1 MSCLTGVRSNSV
13 RGREKESDALRAL
26 VDRAR
31 AGAGGCL
38 LLLGGPGAGK
48 TALLD
53 LAAAHAA
60 TGAPGEPGFLV
71 LRTQGVAG
79 ETHLPYAGLH
89 ALLGPIA
96 DRLDT
101 SAADTRVLAEALRTG
116 ADAGGLALP
125 AALLRLLRATGRPV
139 LVCADDIQRL
149 DAPSREAICFVARR
163 VGTIP
168 VAVLLACA
176 EPGTAPDG
184 LPPLPLAPLDERASR
199 QVLDDLVPDGLPGDL
214 RTALVRA
221 ARGNPLALAELA
233 GALTDEH
240 REGTAPPPQTPPRG
254 GRLWRAYADR
264 LRGLPS
270 DTADLVTLI
279 AADPGIDAVTLT
291 RAAEARSGLAA
302 LEAAE
307 AAGVVVESPD
317 GGFDLADPLLRH
329 VAYAEASLARRRAAH
344 RLLAGLLGDVSGDVS
359 GEGAG
364 EGAADASGDDSG
376 GERRRLRRAWH
387 RAAALDGPAGELAED
402 LVRALAEMPKATTAA
417 FPEPF
422 RVLERAAELT
432 GHGET
437 KAARLA
443 AAAQHAW
450 RAGQPQ
456 RARSLLARIDT
467 LAAGAEVRGRAE
479 LLRGSLELRAGKTD
493 SACDTLLAAAERL
506 LRTDREQAVRAL
518 VRAGEASYLA
528 GDNRRFLTI
537 ARRAETL
544 RRPDDAHL
552 TRMALE
558 YLGGM
563 AATFRGRHRE
573 ATASLRR
580 VATGVM
586 APSSAG
592 SPSALVWGG
601 VANLLLGN
609 GAAALTLT
617 SRAVEV
623 ARAHGAVASMPQML
637 EILIQA
643 QQWMGRYDAVA
654 ANAMDGLRLAQET
667 GRAVSGA
674 QHLAWL
680 AFTAAVEGDEET
692 CALRAAR
699 AVELAA
705 AHGVSVAEALGT
717 LALAHLDV
725 AANRHA
731 DAVNRLRV
739 VARTGDP
746 LVVRVMATP
755 LLVESTVRTG
765 DVAQAR
771 DALVVLERWAD
782 STRDP
787 DRLALAARCHALLA
801 SPDEAGERFAQALEL
816 HRQGS
821 CAFETARTRLLYG
834 GMLRRSRRPGAAREH
849 LHGALETFERYGARL
864 WSAHARA
871 ELRAAGESVRPS
883 GSRSEAGRLLTAQ
896 QFMIATL
903 VAEGAT
909 NREVAARLFISPRT
923 VEHHLRNIF
932 ARLGVRSR
940 VELARLLP

>member
-1 MSCLTGVRSNSV
+1 MFYLTGVRSGLL
-13 RGREKESDALRAL
+13 RGRDKEADALCAL

-38 LLLGGPGAGK
+38 LLLGGPGTGK

-53 LAAAHAA
+53 LAAAYAA
-60 TGAPGEPGFLV
+60 TVTPDEQGFLV
-71 LRTQGVAG
+71 LRTQGASG

-89 ALLGPIA
+89 ALLGPIEG
-96 DRLDT
+96 LLET
-101 SAADTRVLAEALRTG
+101 PAADTRVLAEALRTG
-116 ADAGGLALP
+116 VCAGGLALF
-125 AALLRLLRATGRPV
+125 AALLRLLRAAGRPV
-139 LVCADDIQRL
+139 LVCADDLQRL
-149 DAPSREAICFVARR
+149 DVPSREAICFVARR
-163 VGTIP
+163 ARTAP
-168 VAVLLACA
+168 VAVLLAGTGPGAGLGAGFGAGLGAA
-176 EPGTAPDG
+176 ESGAAPGD
-184 LPPLPLAPLDERASR
+184 LPSLPLAPLDARASL
-199 QVLDDLVPDGLPGDL
+199 QVLDDLVPEGMPADL
-214 RTALVRA
+214 RAALVRT

-233 GALTDEH
+233 GSLTCEH
-240 REGTAPPPQTPPRG
+240 RTGAAPPPETPPRG

-264 LRGLPS
+264 LRGLPA
-270 DTADLVTLI
+270 DTAALVLLI
-279 AADPGIDAVTLT
+279 AADPGIDAVTLV
-291 RAAEARSGLAA
+291 RAAESRSGLAA

-307 AAGVVVESPD
+307 AAGLVVESPD
-317 GGFDLADPLLRH
+317 GGFDLADPVLRH

-344 RLLAGLLGDVSGDVS
+344 RLLAGLLD
-359 GEGAG
+359 GEHQ
-364 EGAADASGDDSG
+364 
-376 GERRRLRRAWH
+376 RLRRAWH
-387 RAAALDGPAGELAED
+387 RAAALDDHPDRLAED
-402 LVRALAEMPKATTAA
+402 LVHALAAAPKAATA

-432 GHGET
+432 GQGEAR
-437 KAARLA
+437 AARLTA
-443 AAAQHAW
+443 AARHALQ
-450 RAGQPQ
+450 AGQPQ
-456 RARSLLARIDT
+456 RARSLLSRIDT
-467 LAAGAEVRGRAE
+467 LAAGAQTRGRAE
-479 LLRGSLELRAGKTD
+479 LVRGSLELRAGKTD

-528 GDNRRFLTI
+528 GDNRRFLAV

-544 RRPDDAHL
+544 RRPGDDHV
-552 TRMALE
+552 TRLALE
-558 YLGGM
+558 YLAGM

-580 VATGVM
+580 VATEGVKV
-586 APSSAG
+586 APSAG
-592 SPSALVWGG
+592 SLSVLVWGG

-609 GAAALTLT
+609 GADALTLA

-643 QQWMGRYDAVA
+643 QLWSGRYDAVA

-667 GRAVSGA
+667 GRATSGA

-680 AFTAAVEGDEET
+680 AFTAAVAGDEET

-699 AVELAA
+699 AVEQAA

-731 DAVNRLRV
+731 DAVNRLRT

-755 LLVESTVRTG
+755 LLVESAVRTG
-765 DVAQAR
+765 DIAQAR
-771 DALVVLERWAD
+771 HALVMLERWAD

-801 SPDEAGERFAQALEL
+801 PPAEAGERFAQALEL
-816 HRQGS
+816 HRQGA

-834 GMLRRSRRPGAAREH
+834 GVLRRSRRPGAAREH

-864 WSAHARA
+864 WSEHARA

-896 QFMIATL
+896 QFQIATL

-932 ARLGVRSR
+932 AKLGVRSR
-940 VELARLLP
+940 VELTRLLS

>member
-1 MSCLTGVRSNSV
+1 MSYLTGARSGAL
-13 RGREKESDALRAL
+13 RGRDKESDALRAL

-53 LAAAHAA
+53 LAAAHAV
-60 TGAPGEPGFLV
+60 TGAPDEQGFLV
-71 LRTQGVAG
+71 LRTQGVRG

-89 ALLGPIA
+89 ALLRPIA
-96 DRLDT
+96 DRLD
-101 SAADTRVLAEALRTG
+101 AADAALHADSVPAAGSGMLAEALRTG
-116 ADAGGLALP
+116 AGAGGLALP
-125 AALLRLLRATGRPV
+125 AALLRLLQTAGRPV
-139 LVCADDIQRL
+139 LVCADDLQWL

-163 VGTIP
+163 ALAVP
-168 VAVLLACA
+168 VAVLLASA
-176 EPGTAPDG
+176 EPGTAPGD

-199 QVLDDLVPDGLPGDL
+199 QVLDDLVPEGLPGDL
-214 RTALVRA
+214 RAALVRA

-233 GALTDEH
+233 GSLTDAH
-240 REGTAPPPQTPPRG
+240 RKGSAPPPETPPRG

-264 LRGLPS
+264 LRGLPA
-270 DTADLVTLI
+270 DTADLVLLV
-279 AADPGIDAVTLT
+279 AADPGIDAVTLV
-291 RAAEARSGLAA
+291 RAAESRSGLAA

-307 AAGVVVESPD
+307 TAGVVVESPD
-317 GGFDLADPLLRH
+317 GGFDLADPILRH

-344 RLLAGLLGDVSGDVS
+344 RLLASLLDGVSV
-359 GEGAG
+359 GEHQ
-364 EGAADASGDDSG
+364 
-376 GERRRLRRAWH
+376 RLRRAWH
-387 RAAALDGPAGELAED
+387 RAAALDGPPDRLAED
-402 LVRALAEMPKATTAA
+402 LVRALAAAPKAAA

-432 GHGET
+432 GQGEA

-443 AAAQHAW
+443 AAARYAW
-450 RAGQPQ
+450 QAGQPQ
-456 RARSLLARIDT
+456 RARSLLSRIDT
-467 LAAGAEVRGRAE
+467 LAVGAEVRARAE
-479 LLRGSLELRAGKTD
+479 LVRGSLELRAGKTD

-528 GDNRRFLTI
+528 GDNRRFLAI

-544 RRPDDAHL
+544 RRPDDDHV
-552 TRMALE
+552 TRLALE
-558 YLGGM
+558 YLAGM

-586 APSSAG
+586 VTPSAG
-592 SPSALVWGG
+592 SPSVLVWGG

-609 GAAALTLT
+609 GADALTLA
-617 SRAVEV
+617 SRAVEL

-643 QQWMGRYDAVA
+643 QLWSGRYDALAV
-654 ANAMDGLRLAQET
+654 NAMDGLRLAQET
-667 GRAVSGA
+667 GRATSGA

-680 AFTAAVEGDEET
+680 AFTAAVAGDEET

-731 DAVNRLRV
+731 DAVNRLRT

-755 LLVESTVRTG
+755 LLVESAVRTG
-765 DVAQAR
+765 ELAQAR
-771 DALVVLERWAD
+771 DALVMLDRWAD

-801 SPDEAGERFAQALEL
+801 PPAEAGERFTQALEL
-816 HRQGS
+816 HRQGA

-834 GMLRRSRRPGAAREH
+834 GVLRRSRRPGAAREH

-864 WSAHARA
+864 WSEHARA

-896 QFMIATL
+896 QFQIATL

-940 VELARLLP
+940 VELTRLLS

>member
-1 MSCLTGVRSNSV
+1 M
-13 RGREKESDALRAL
+13 RGRDRESDALRGL
-26 VDRAR
+26 VDGAR

-38 LLLGGPGAGK
+38 LLLGGPGTGK

-60 TGAPGEPGFLV
+60 AEAPGEPGLLV
-71 LRTQGVAG
+71 LRTQGVRG

-89 ALLGPIA
+89 ALLDPIA
-96 DRLDT
+96 DRLNEPD
-101 SAADTRVLAEALRTG
+101 ADARVLADALRTG
-116 ADAGGLALP
+116 AGAGGLTLP
-125 AALLRLLRATGRPV
+125 AALLRLLRAAGRPV
-139 LVCADDIQRL
+139 LLCADDVQWL
-149 DAPSREAICFVARR
+149 DAPSREAIFFVARR
-163 VGTIP
+163 ARAAP
-168 VAVLLACA
+168 LAVLAAAA
-176 EPGTAPDG
+176 EPGAAPAD

-214 RTALVRA
+214 RAALVRA

-233 GALTDEH
+233 GSLTDEH
-240 REGTAPPPQTPPRG
+240 RTGAAPPPETPPRG

-264 LRGLPS
+264 LRDLPA
-270 DTADLVTLI
+270 DTADLVLLV
-279 AADPGIDAVTLT
+279 AADPGIDAVTLV
-291 RAAEARSGLAA
+291 RAAESRSGLTA

-307 AAGVVVESPD
+307 AAGVVVETPD
-317 GGFDLADPLLRH
+317 GGYDLADPILRH

-344 RLLAGLLGDVSGDVS
+344 RLLASLLD
-359 GEGAG
+359 
-364 EGAADASGDDSG
+364 G
-376 GERRRLRRAWH
+376 GHQRLRRAWH
-387 RAAALDGPAGELAED
+387 RAAALDDPPGHLAED
-402 LVRALAEMPKATTAA
+402 LVRALAAAPKATA

-432 GHGET
+432 EQGEA
-437 KAARLA
+437 KAVRLVAAAR
-443 AAAQHAW
+443 HAW
-450 RAGQPQ
+450 QAGQPQ
-456 RARSLLARIDT
+456 RARSLLSRIDT
-467 LAAGAEVRGRAE
+467 LAVGAEVRGRAD
-479 LLRGSLELRAGKTD
+479 LVRGSLELRAGKTD

-528 GDNRRFLTI
+528 GDNRRFLAV
-537 ARRAETL
+537 ARRAEAL
-544 RRPDDAHL
+544 RRPDDDHV

-558 YLGGM
+558 YLTGM

-573 ATASLRR
+573 ATVSLRR
-580 VATGVM
+580 VAAGVM
-586 APSSAG
+586 GPPSAA
-592 SPSALVWGG
+592 SPSVLVWGG

-609 GAAALTLT
+609 GADALTLT
-617 SRAVEV
+617 SRAVEL

-643 QQWMGRYDAVA
+643 QQWMGRYDAVT

-667 GRAVSGA
+667 GRATSGA

-692 CALRAAR
+692 CALRAQR

-725 AANRHA
+725 AAGRHA
-731 DAVNRLRV
+731 DAVTRLRT

-755 LLVESTVRTG
+755 LLVESAVRTG
-765 DVAQAR
+765 DITQAR
-771 DALVVLERWAD
+771 DALVMLDRWAA

-801 SPDEAGERFAQALEL
+801 PPAEAGERFAEALEL

-834 GMLRRSRRPGAAREH
+834 GMLRRSRRPRLAREH

-864 WSAHARA
+864 WSEHARA
-871 ELRAAGESVRPS
+871 ELRAAGESVRPAD
-883 GSRSEAGRLLTAQ
+883 SRPEPGRLLTAQ
-896 QFMIATL
+896 QLQIATL

-940 VELARLLP
+940 VELTRLLS

>member
-1 MSCLTGVRSNSV
+1 MSYLTGVRSGAL
-13 RGREKESDALRAL
+13 RGRDKESDALRAL
-26 VDRAR
+26 VDQAR

-60 TGAPGEPGFLV
+60 TGAPDEQGFLV
-71 LRTQGVAG
+71 LRTQGVRG
-79 ETHLPYAGLH
+79 EAHLPYAGLH
-89 ALLGPIA
+89 ALLRPIA
-96 DRLDT
+96 DRVD
-101 SAADTRVLAEALRTG
+101 AADAALHAGSTPPAGSLMLAEALRTG
-116 ADAGGLALP
+116 AGTGGLALP
-125 AALLRLLRATGRPV
+125 AALLRLLQTAGRPV
-139 LVCADDIQRL
+139 LVCADDLQWL

-163 VGTIP
+163 ALAAP
-168 VAVLLACA
+168 VAVLLASA
-176 EPGTAPDG
+176 EPGTASGD

-199 QVLDDLVPDGLPGDL
+199 QVLDDLVPEGLPGDL
-214 RTALVRA
+214 RAALVRA

-233 GALTDEH
+233 GSLTDAH
-240 REGTAPPPQTPPRG
+240 RKGSAPPPETPPRG
-254 GRLWRAYADR
+254 GRLWRAYAEW
-264 LRGLPS
+264 LRDLPG
-270 DTADLVTLI
+270 DTADLVLLV
-279 AADPGIDAVTLT
+279 AADPGIDAVTLV
-291 RAAEARSGLAA
+291 RAAESRSGLAA

-307 AAGVVVESPD
+307 TAGVVVESPD
-317 GGFDLADPLLRH
+317 GGFDLADPILRH

-344 RLLAGLLGDVSGDVS
+344 RLLASLLDSV
-359 GEGAG
+359 
-364 EGAADASGDDSG
+364 SG
-376 GERRRLRRAWH
+376 GEHQRLRRAWH
-387 RAAALDGPAGELAED
+387 RAAALDGPPDRLAED
-402 LVRALAEMPKATTAA
+402 LVRALAAAPKAAA

-432 GHGET
+432 GQGEAR
-437 KAARLA
+437 AARLA
-443 AAAQHAW
+443 AAARYAW
-450 RAGQPQ
+450 QAGQPQ
-456 RARSLLARIDT
+456 RARSLLSRIDT
-467 LAAGAEVRGRAE
+467 LAVGVEVRARAE
-479 LLRGSLELRAGKTD
+479 LVRGSLELRAGKTD

-506 LRTDREQAVRAL
+506 LGTDREQAARAL

-528 GDNRRFLTI
+528 GDNRRFLAI

-544 RRPDDAHL
+544 RRPDDDHV
-552 TRMALE
+552 TRLALE
-558 YLGGM
+558 YLAGM

-586 APSSAG
+586 VTPSAG
-592 SPSALVWGG
+592 SPSVLVWGG

-609 GAAALTLT
+609 GADALTLA

-643 QQWMGRYDAVA
+643 QLWSGRYDAVA

-667 GRAVSGA
+667 GRATSGA

-680 AFTAAVEGDEET
+680 AFTAAVAGDEET

-731 DAVNRLRV
+731 DAVNRLRT

-755 LLVESTVRTG
+755 LLVESAVRTG
-765 DVAQAR
+765 DIGQAR
-771 DALVVLERWAD
+771 DALVMLDRWAD

-801 SPDEAGERFAQALEL
+801 PSAEAGERFTQALEL
-816 HRQGS
+816 HRQGA

-864 WSAHARA
+864 WSEHARA

-896 QFMIATL
+896 QFQIATL

-940 VELARLLP
+940 VELTRLLS

>member
-1 MSCLTGVRSNSV
+1 MSYLTGVRSDPV

-26 VDRAR
+26 MERAR
-31 AGAGGCL
+31 TGAGGCL

-48 TALLD
+48 TTLLD
-53 LAAAHAA
+53 LAAAHAD
-60 TGAPGEPGFLV
+60 TGLPAEHAANGLPDRHAAPGVPGGPEFLV
-71 LRTQGVAG
+71 LRARGVRA

-96 DRLDT
+96 DRLEDQ
-101 SAADTRVLAEALRTG
+101 ADDDTRVLAEALRTG
-116 ADAGGLALP
+116 VGGGGLALP
-125 AALLRLLRATGRPV
+125 AALLRLLRAAGRPV
-139 LVCADDIQRL
+139 LVCADDLQWL

-163 VGTIP
+163 VATIP
-168 VAVLLACA
+168 VAVLLATS
-176 EPGTAPDG
+176 EPGAAPGD
-184 LPPLPLAPLDERASR
+184 LPPLPLGPLDERASR
-199 QVLDDLVPDGLPGDL
+199 QVLDDLIPEGLPADL
-214 RTALVRA
+214 RTALVRTA
-221 ARGNPLALAELA
+221 GGNPLALAELA
-233 GALTDEH
+233 GSLTGEH
-240 REGTAPPPQTPPRG
+240 RAGAAPPPETPPRG

-264 LRGLPS
+264 LRGLPA
-270 DTADLVTLI
+270 DTAELVLLI

-344 RLLAGLLGDVSGDVS
+344 RLLAGLLD
-359 GEGAG
+359 
-364 EGAADASGDDSG
+364 DASG
-376 GERRRLRRAWH
+376 GERPHLRRAWH
-387 RAAALDGPAGELAED
+387 RAAALDGTAGELAED
-402 LVRALAEMPKATTAA
+402 LVRALAAVPKAATAA

-432 GHGET
+432 GHGEL

-450 RAGQPQ
+450 QAGRPQ
-456 RARSLLARIDT
+456 RARSLLSRIDALT
-467 LAAGAEVRGRAE
+467 AGAEVRGRAE

-506 LRTDREQAVRAL
+506 LGTDREQAVRAL

-544 RRPDDAHL
+544 RRPGDDHVTA
-552 TRMALE
+552 MALE

-573 ATASLRR
+573 ATESLRR
-580 VATGVM
+580 VAAGVT
-586 APSSAG
+586 AHSLAR

-617 SRAVEV
+617 TRAVEV
-623 ARAHGAVASMPQML
+623 ARANGAVARMPQML

-654 ANAMDGLRLAQET
+654 ANATDGLRLAQET

-705 AHGVSVAEALGT
+705 AHGVSVAEAVGT

-731 DAVNRLRV
+731 DAVNRLRA

-755 LLVESTVRTG
+755 LLVESAVRTG

-801 SPDEAGERFAQALEL
+801 PPDEAGERFTQALEL

-834 GMLRRSRRPGAAREH
+834 GMLRRSRRPGVAREH
-849 LHGALETFERYGARL
+849 LHGALEMFERYGARL

-896 QFMIATL
+896 QFQIAGL

-940 VELARLLP
+940 VELARLLS

>member
-1 MSCLTGVRSNSV
+1 MSCLTGVRSDAL
-13 RGREKESDALRAL
+13 RGRERESDALRAL
-26 VDRAR
+26 IDRAR
-31 AGAGGCL
+31 TGVGGCL

-60 TGAPGEPGFLV
+60 TGAPDEPGFLV
-71 LRTQGVAG
+71 LRTRGVAG

-89 ALLGPIA
+89 ALLRPIA

-101 SAADTRVLAEALRTG
+101 SAADTRVLADALRTG

-125 AALLRLLRATGRPV
+125 AALLRLLQAAGRPV
-139 LVCADDIQRL
+139 LVCADDIQWL

-163 VGTIP
+163 VGTVP
-168 VAVLLACA
+168 VAVLLASA
-176 EPGTAPDG
+176 EPGTAPGD
-184 LPPLPLAPLDERASR
+184 LPPLPLTPLDERASR
-199 QVLDDLVPDGLPGDL
+199 QVLDDLVPGGLSGDL

-233 GALTDEH
+233 GALTHEH
-240 REGTAPPPQTPPRG
+240 RKGAAPPPEAPPRG

-264 LRGLPS
+264 LRGLPA
-270 DTADLVTLI
+270 DTADLVLLI

-302 LEAAE
+302 LETAE
-307 AAGVVVESPD
+307 AAGVVVELPD

-344 RLLAGLLGDVSGDVS
+344 RLLASLLDDDPGDVSGDAP
-359 GEGAG
+359 GGARG
-364 EGAADASGDDSG
+364 GASG

-387 RAAALDGPAGELAED
+387 RAAALDGSARELAED
-402 LVRALAEMPKATTAA
+402 LVRALAAMPKATTAA

-432 GHGET
+432 GHGEA
-437 KAARLA
+437 KAARMA

-450 RAGQPQ
+450 QAGQPQ
-456 RARSLLARIDT
+456 RARSLLSRVDT

-558 YLGGM
+558 YLEGM
-563 AATFRGRHRE
+563 AATFRGRHLE
-573 ATASLRR
+573 ATTSLRR

-617 SRAVEV
+617 TRAVEV

-637 EILIQA
+637 EIHIQA

-755 LLVESTVRTG
+755 LLVESAVRTG

-801 SPDEAGERFAQALEL
+801 PPDEAGERFAQALEL

-849 LHGALETFERYGARL
+849 LHGALETFDRYGARM

-896 QFMIATL
+896 QFRIATL

>member
-1 MSCLTGVRSNSV
+1 MSYLTGVRSGPL
-13 RGREKESDALRAL
+13 RGRDKESDALRAL
-26 VDRAR
+26 VDGAR
-31 AGAGGCL
+31 TGSGGCL
-38 LLLGGPGAGK
+38 LLLGGPGMGK
-48 TALLD
+48 TTLLD
-53 LAAAHAA
+53 LAAAYAA
-60 TGAPGEPGFLV
+60 AAEFLV
-71 LRTQGVAG
+71 LRTRGVSG

-89 ALLGPIA
+89 ALLDPIA
-96 DRLDT
+96 DRLDAPDAGT
-101 SAADTRVLAEALRTG
+101 RALADALRTG
-116 ADAGGLALP
+116 VDAGGLALP
-125 AALLRLLRATGRPV
+125 AALLRLLRAAGRPV
-139 LVCADDIQRL
+139 LLCADDIQWL

-163 VGTIP
+163 AHAAP
-168 VAVLLACA
+168 VAVLAASA
-176 EPGTAPDG
+176 EPGAAPAD

-199 QVLDDLVPDGLPGDL
+199 QVLDDLIPGLPGDL
-214 RTALVRA
+214 RAALVRA

-233 GALTDEH
+233 GSLTGDH
-240 REGTAPPPQTPPRG
+240 YAGAAPPPETPPRG

-264 LRGLPS
+264 LRDLPA
-270 DTADLVTLI
+270 DTADLVLLI
-279 AADPGIDAVTLT
+279 AADPGIDTATLV
-291 RAAEARSGLAA
+291 RAAQARSGLTA
-302 LEAAE
+302 LEAAQ

-317 GGFDLADPLLRH
+317 GGFDLADPILRH

-344 RLLAGLLGDVSGDVS
+344 RLLASLLD
-359 GEGAG
+359 
-364 EGAADASGDDSG
+364 G
-376 GERRRLRRAWH
+376 GHQRLRRAWH
-387 RAAALDGPAGELAED
+387 RASALDGPPGRLAED
-402 LVRALAEMPKATTAA
+402 LVRALAAAPKTATA

-432 GHGET
+432 EQSEA

-443 AAAQHAW
+443 AAARHAW
-450 RAGQPQ
+450 QAGQPQ
-456 RARSLLARIDT
+456 RARALLSRIDT
-467 LAAGAEVRGRAE
+467 LAVGAEVRARAE
-479 LLRGSLELRAGKTD
+479 LVRGSLELRAGTTD

-506 LRTDREQAVRAL
+506 LRTNREQAVRAL

-528 GDNRRFLTI
+528 GDNRRFLAI
-537 ARRAETL
+537 ARRAEAL
-544 RRPDDAHL
+544 RQPDDDHV

-558 YLGGM
+558 YLAGM

-573 ATASLRR
+573 ATVSLRR

-586 APSSAG
+586 GPPSAG
-592 SPSALVWGG
+592 SPSVLVWGG
-601 VANLLLGN
+601 VANLLLGK
-609 GAAALTLT
+609 GAEALTLT
-617 SRAVEV
+617 SRAVEL
-623 ARAHGAVASMPQML
+623 ARAHGAVASVPQML

-643 QQWMGRYDAVA
+643 QQWMGRYDAVT
-654 ANAMDGLRLAQET
+654 ANALDGLRLAQET
-667 GRAVSGA
+667 GRATSGA

-692 CALRAAR
+692 CVLRAR
-699 AVELAA
+699 QAVELAA

-725 AANRHA
+725 AAGRHA
-731 DAVNRLRV
+731 DAVTRLRR

-755 LLVESTVRTG
+755 LLVESAVRTG
-765 DVAQAR
+765 DLAQAR
-771 DALVVLERWAD
+771 DALVMLDRWAA

-801 SPDEAGERFAQALEL
+801 PPAEAGERFAEALEL

-834 GMLRRSRRPGAAREH
+834 AMLRRSRRPRAAREH

-864 WSAHARA
+864 WCEHARA

-883 GSRSEAGRLLTAQ
+883 GSRSDAGRLLTPQ
-896 QFMIATL
+896 QLQIATL

-940 VELARLLP
+940 VELARLLS

>member
-1 MSCLTGVRSNSV
+1 MSYLTGVRSGAL
-13 RGREKESDALRAL
+13 RGRDKESDALRAL

-60 TGAPGEPGFLV
+60 AGTPDEQGFLM
-71 LRTQGVAG
+71 LRAQGARG

-89 ALLGPIA
+89 ALLRPIA
-96 DRLDT
+96 DRLDAADSA
-101 SAADTRVLAEALRTG
+101 SAAASTMLVEALRTG
-116 ADAGGLALP
+116 TGTGGLALP
-125 AALLRLLRATGRPV
+125 AALLRLLQTAGRPV
-139 LVCADDIQRL
+139 LVCADDLQWL

-163 VGTIP
+163 AVAAP
-168 VAVLLACA
+168 VAVLLTSA
-176 EPGTAPDG
+176 EPGTAPGD
-184 LPPLPLAPLDERASR
+184 LPSLPLDPLDERASR
-199 QVLDDLVPDGLPGDL
+199 QVLDDLIPEGVPGDL
-214 RTALVRA
+214 RAALVRA

-233 GALTDEH
+233 GSLTDAH
-240 REGTAPPPQTPPRG
+240 REGSAPPPETPPRG
-254 GRLWRAYADR
+254 GRLWRAHADR
-264 LRGLPS
+264 LRGLPA
-270 DTADLVTLI
+270 DTADLVLLV
-279 AADPGIDAVTLT
+279 AADPGIDAVTLV
-291 RAAEARSGLAA
+291 RAAESRSGLAA

-307 AAGVVVESPD
+307 TAGVVVESPD
-317 GGFDLADPLLRH
+317 GGFDLADPILRH
-329 VAYAEASLARRRAAH
+329 VAYAEASLVRRRAAH
-344 RLLAGLLGDVSGDVS
+344 RLLASLLV
-359 GEGAG
+359 GEHQ
-364 EGAADASGDDSG
+364 
-376 GERRRLRRAWH
+376 RLRRAWH
-387 RAAALDGPAGELAED
+387 RAAALDGPPDRLAED
-402 LVRALAEMPKATTAA
+402 LVRALAAAPKAAA

-422 RVLERAAELT
+422 RALERAAELT
-432 GHGET
+432 GQGEA

-443 AAAQHAW
+443 AAARHAW
-450 RAGQPQ
+450 QAGQPQ
-456 RARSLLARIDT
+456 RARSLLSRIDT

-479 LLRGSLELRAGKTD
+479 LVRGSLELRAGKTD

-506 LRTDREQAVRAL
+506 LHTDREQAVRAL

-528 GDNRRFLTI
+528 GDNRRFLAI

-544 RRPDDAHL
+544 RRPDDDHV
-552 TRMALE
+552 TRLALE
-558 YLGGM
+558 YLAGM

-573 ATASLRR
+573 ATTSLRR
-580 VATGVM
+580 VATEVM
-586 APSSAG
+586 VPPSAG
-592 SPSALVWGG
+592 SPSVLVWGG

-609 GAAALTLT
+609 GADALTLA

-643 QQWMGRYDAVA
+643 QLWSGRYDAVA

-667 GRAVSGA
+667 GRATSGA

-680 AFTAAVEGDEET
+680 AFTAAVAGDEET

-731 DAVNRLRV
+731 DAVNRLRT

-755 LLVESTVRTG
+755 LLVESAVRTG
-765 DVAQAR
+765 DIGQAG
-771 DALVVLERWAD
+771 DALVMLERWAD

-801 SPDEAGERFAQALEL
+801 PPAEAAERFTQALEL
-816 HRQGS
+816 HRQGA

-834 GMLRRSRRPGAAREH
+834 GMLRRSRRPSAAREH

-864 WSAHARA
+864 WSEHARA

-896 QFMIATL
+896 QFQIATL

-940 VELARLLP
+940 VELTRILS